1 MADKS
6 KYGSSVAFTDL
17 LFNIVVGLAF
27 LFLLAF
33 ILMNPIAKDK
43 DIEEKS
49 DFIIILTWDDESG
62 DDIDLWLRDPLG
74 NILSFKNREDALMH
88 LDRDDLGLSNDK
100 VELPDGNYEYVYRNK
115 EVASL
120 RGVHEGEYL
129 VNVHVY
135 NKKPGKDHS
144 MKPSTIRVE
153 LIKLNP
159 YDEVTQ
165 ATFTATKR
173 GQEFTAFH
181 FTLDEDGEVI
191 GMRDER
197 EVLIGA
203 GAVGPSINMPGQ
215 SSGAPTSYSN
225 WFGDDG
231 TWRQDPARD
240 GAVGSQ

>member
-33 ILMNPIAKDK
+33 ILMNPIAKEK

-49 DFIIILTWDDESG
+49 DFIIVMTWDDESG
-62 DDIDLWLRDPLG
+62 DDIDLWVRDPLG
-74 NILSFKNREDALMH
+74 NILSFRNRGVGVMH

-100 VELPDGNYEYVYRNK
+100 VMGADGKIEYVYRNK

-120 RGVHEGEYL
+120 RGYHAGTYL

-135 NKKPGKDHS
+135 NKKRWKDNKMRRS
-144 MKPSTIRVE
+144 NVKVE

-159 YDEVTQ
+159 YQEVAQ
-165 ATFTATKR
+165 AEFVAVGR
-173 GQEFTAFH
+173 GQEFTAFR
-181 FTLDEDGEVI
+181 FTLNADGEVTKV
-191 GMRDER
+191 DNER
-197 EVLIGA
+197 EPMIGA
-203 GAVGPSINMPGQ
+203 QSVYGVGNETDEIQ
-215 SSGAPTSYSN
+215 DLSSGYGGGYFQLPESN
-225 WFGDDG
+225 RWIESGH
-231 TWRQDPARD
+231 
-240 GAVGSQ
+240 